1 MKFLIA
7 VLSCWF
13 CFVVGAPVA
22 FATDDVSEDV
32 TEEITT
38 NVSERVTCADIKSE
52 LDSLEINDENQARI
66 DKLKSEYRR
75 FCTPKAAKRRASDT
89 SAIMYAKT
97 AQAKAAPVVI
107 DVEPEKV
114 EVSDENADAE
124 VTTETTAVA
133 TVTDVAPDEKKS
145 DTVTGKSVTRK
156 SIELPVFLR
165 YEFSLP
171 AINKFLEPFIAIGPQ
186 WGWNLGDKDLKLY
199 EGKTAKEEYK
209 IKDSNLSLN
218 LGLGAIVLDHVQFHI
233 NYNLALGKTS
243 EYNIYDHAGDIIT
256 NKKSKTNTWQVSVAY
271 IF

>member
-1 MKFLIA
+1 MKKLSTILTVFLLAVSVPAIA
-7 VLSCWF
+7 QFNWGIKAGMNMAEKPSKLKELDAKGKTGWF
-13 CFVVGAPVA
+13 IGPTAKVTLPIVGLGVEANLLY
-22 FATDDVSEDV
+22 SQ
-32 TEEITT
+32 
-38 NVSERVTCADIKSE
+38 SKSE
-52 LDSLEINDENQARI
+52 IL
-66 DKLKSEYRR
+66 
-75 FCTPKAAKRRASDT
+75 
-89 SAIMYAKT
+89 
-97 AQAKAAPVVI
+97 
-107 DVEPEKV
+107 
-114 EVSDENADAE
+114 
-124 VTTETTAVA
+124 
-133 TVTDVAPDEKKS
+133 
-145 DTVTGKSVTRK
+145 GKSVTRK
-156 SIELPVFLR
+156 SIELPLFLR

>member
-1 MKFLIA
+1 MKLLIA

-22 FATDDVSEDV
+22 FATDDVAEDV

-52 LDSLEINDENQARI
+52 LNSLEINDENQAQI

-75 FCTPKAAKRRASDT
+75 YCTPKAAKRRASDT

-107 DVEPEKV
+107 DLQPEKV

-133 TVTDVAPDEKKS
+133 TVTDVVPDEKKS
-145 DTVTGKSVTRK
+145 DAETDTANAADTPEPVDTRTPEEIQLEK
-156 SIELPVFLR
+156 ELENLAAGLCADGTKP
-165 YEFSLP
+165 
-171 AINKFLEPFIAIGPQ
+171 NKFGCCADEIFKD
-186 WGWNLGDKDLKLY
+186 LGDLVFACCPKDGGDCY
-199 EGKTAKEEYK
+199 EPITET
-209 IKDSNLSLN
+209 
-218 LGLGAIVLDHVQFHI
+218 V
-233 NYNLALGKTS
+233 S
-243 EYNIYDHAGDIIT
+243 ER
-256 NKKSKTNTWQVSVAY
+256 
-271 IF
+271 

>member
-145 DTVTGKSVTRK
+145 DTVTDTANAADTPEPVDTRTPEEIQLGK
-156 SIELPVFLR
+156 ELENLAAGLCADGTKP
-165 YEFSLP
+165 
-171 AINKFLEPFIAIGPQ
+171 NKYGCCTDEIFKD
-186 WGWNLGDKDLKLY
+186 LGDLVFACCPKDGGDCY
-199 EGKTAKEEYK
+199 EPITET
-209 IKDSNLSLN
+209 
-218 LGLGAIVLDHVQFHI
+218 V
-233 NYNLALGKTS
+233 S
-243 EYNIYDHAGDIIT
+243 ER
-256 NKKSKTNTWQVSVAY
+256 
-271 IF
+271 

>member
-38 NVSERVTCADIKSE
+38 NVSVRVTCADIKSE

-145 DTVTGKSVTRK
+145 DTVTDTANAADTPEPVDTRTPEEIQLEK
-156 SIELPVFLR
+156 ELENLAAGLCADGTKP
-165 YEFSLP
+165 
-171 AINKFLEPFIAIGPQ
+171 NKYGCCTDEIFKD
-186 WGWNLGDKDLKLY
+186 LGDLVFACCPKDGGDCY
-199 EGKTAKEEYK
+199 EPITET
-209 IKDSNLSLN
+209 
-218 LGLGAIVLDHVQFHI
+218 V
-233 NYNLALGKTS
+233 S
-243 EYNIYDHAGDIIT
+243 ER
-256 NKKSKTNTWQVSVAY
+256 
-271 IF
+271 

>member
-22 FATDDVSEDV
+22 FATDDVTEDV

-38 NVSERVTCADIKSE
+38 NVTERVTCAGIKSE

-107 DVEPEKV
+107 DLESEKV
-114 EVSDENADAE
+114 EASDENADAE

-133 TVTDVAPDEKKS
+133 TVTDVVPDGKKS
-145 DTVTGKSVTRK
+145 DAVTDTANAADTPEPVDTRTPEEIQLEK
-156 SIELPVFLR
+156 ELENLAAGLCADGTKP
-165 YEFSLP
+165 
-171 AINKFLEPFIAIGPQ
+171 NKYGCCADEIF
-186 WGWNLGDKDLKLY
+186 KDLGNLVFACCPKDGGDCY
-199 EGKTAKEEYK
+199 EPITET
-209 IKDSNLSLN
+209 
-218 LGLGAIVLDHVQFHI
+218 V
-233 NYNLALGKTS
+233 S
-243 EYNIYDHAGDIIT
+243 ER
-256 NKKSKTNTWQVSVAY
+256 
-271 IF
+271 

>member
-145 DTVTGKSVTRK
+145 DTVTDTANAADTPEPVDTRTPEEIQLEK
-156 SIELPVFLR
+156 ELENLAAGLCADGTKP
-165 YEFSLP
+165 
-171 AINKFLEPFIAIGPQ
+171 NKYGCCTDEIFKD
-186 WGWNLGDKDLKLY
+186 LGDLVFACCPKDGGDCY
-199 EGKTAKEEYK
+199 EPITET
-209 IKDSNLSLN
+209 
-218 LGLGAIVLDHVQFHI
+218 V
-233 NYNLALGKTS
+233 S
-243 EYNIYDHAGDIIT
+243 ER
-256 NKKSKTNTWQVSVAY
+256 
-271 IF
+271 

>member
-1 MKFLIA
+1 MKILIA

-52 LDSLEINDENQARI
+52 LNSLEINDENQARI

-114 EVSDENADAE
+114 EVPDENADAE

-145 DTVTGKSVTRK
+145 DAVTDTANAADTPEPVDTRTPEEIQLEK
-156 SIELPVFLR
+156 ELENLAAGLCADGTKP
-165 YEFSLP
+165 
-171 AINKFLEPFIAIGPQ
+171 NKYGCCTDEIFKD
-186 WGWNLGDKDLKLY
+186 LGDLVFACCPKDGGDCY
-199 EGKTAKEEYK
+199 EPITET
-209 IKDSNLSLN
+209 
-218 LGLGAIVLDHVQFHI
+218 V
-233 NYNLALGKTS
+233 S
-243 EYNIYDHAGDIIT
+243 ER
-256 NKKSKTNTWQVSVAY
+256 
-271 IF
+271 

>member
-1 MKFLIA
+1 MKILIA

-22 FATDDVSEDV
+22 FATDDVAEDV

-52 LDSLEINDENQARI
+52 LNSLEINDENQARI

-114 EVSDENADAE
+114 EVPDENADAE

-145 DTVTGKSVTRK
+145 DTVTDTANAADTPEPVDTRTPEEIQLEK
-156 SIELPVFLR
+156 ELENLAAGLCADGTKP
-165 YEFSLP
+165 
-171 AINKFLEPFIAIGPQ
+171 NKYGCCTDEIFKD
-186 WGWNLGDKDLKLY
+186 LGDLVFACCPKDGGDCY
-199 EGKTAKEEYK
+199 EPITET
-209 IKDSNLSLN
+209 
-218 LGLGAIVLDHVQFHI
+218 V
-233 NYNLALGKTS
+233 S
-243 EYNIYDHAGDIIT
+243 ER
-256 NKKSKTNTWQVSVAY
+256 
-271 IF
+271 